1 MGVLKMTELEE
12 KYAQVLADY
21 ELQSINIQHLCKLIK
36 QRNKEIRQ
44 LKQEIAKLKRK
55 RNVK

>member
-1 MGVLKMTELEE
+1 MSELEE

-55 RNVK
+55 RNVR